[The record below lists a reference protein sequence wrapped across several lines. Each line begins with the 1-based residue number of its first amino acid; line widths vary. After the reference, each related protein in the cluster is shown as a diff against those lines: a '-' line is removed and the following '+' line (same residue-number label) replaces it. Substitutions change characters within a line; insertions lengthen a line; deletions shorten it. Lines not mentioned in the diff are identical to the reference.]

1 MCTYIKPPY
10 RIPRQLDHATRH
22 GLVPNRSYYRVNWK
36 KDILCINCGFGGHT
50 SKNCNFPTTSFGI
63 VSYKEH
69 LGKMHY
75 VMVQRKDTLCYTE
88 FLRGKYDLGNLKYM
102 SKLFSY
108 MTEDEKR
115 HLITHDF
122 DALWKMLWINNNHVR
137 KEYVGSKEKFCKL
150 AKGYNLKTCNS
161 ELIFVDLKYL
171 VETTPTLAEQEW
183 EFPKGRRKINET
195 DVMCALRE
203 FEEETSISRDFIQLT
218 EGTKQYEEVFI
229 GKNKVRYRNIF
240 FLAKYSLDNLTDEF
254 FDENNHAQINEIKDV
269 RWMTYEEVCFKIRD
283 KVEKLDLFRRI
294 HSQLVKTKD
303 TVPANFFLKY

>member
-1 MCTYIKPPY
+1 
-10 RIPRQLDHATRH
+10 
-22 GLVPNRSYYRVNWK
+22 
-36 KDILCINCGFGGHT
+36 
-50 SKNCNFPTTSFGI
+50 
-63 VSYKEH
+63 
-69 LGKMHY
+69 
-75 VMVQRKDTLCYTE
+75 
-88 FLRGKYDLGNLKYM
+88 
-102 SKLFSY
+102 
-108 MTEDEKR
+108 
-115 HLITHDF
+115 
-122 DALWKMLWINNNHVR
+122 MLWINNNHVR